1 LQTLDVISPAYPV
14 IGALLVFVVASM
26 ADSNTDACQRV
37 AMRYEIAAAAITD
50 ALHSYEKCIAASR
63 GRDTCSAEFSDL
75 DVAQDRFET
84 AVSESDERCR

>member
-1 LQTLDVISPAYPV
+1 MQTLDVISPAYPV

-84 AVSESDERCR
+84 AVSEYDERCR

>member
-50 ALHSYEKCIAASR
+50 ALRSYEKCIAASR

-84 AVSESDERCR
+84 AVSEYDERCR